1 MWRRIPNGSGTF
13 GSVAS
18 KVSMKR
24 PLSKKLPNEK
34 RQRQQLNTLAK
45 APRRLTQRELENS
58 LVGRMI
64 STRRA
69 RRVAASLTIGSFAI
83 LVGLVAVATFSPL
96 LAVKQIIVS
105 GTERINAEDISKALQ
120 GHIGTPLP
128 LLNEQEVAQSLA
140 GFQLIESFSATAVPP
155 NGLSIRISERQAIC
169 IVSSGGQRYLYDP
182 AGVRIGKSA
191 EADLLPEIVISE
203 NPLNSQRFRNSI
215 EVLMALPED
224 LLDEVEFIEARSKD
238 NVQMSLR
245 SSSNQKII
253 WGDSSD
259 SVLKSK
265 VLQALMK
272 NHRKDSSVTFD
283 VSSPNAPVVRFDNF

>member
-1 MWRRIPNGSGTF
+1 
-13 GSVAS
+13 
-18 KVSMKR
+18 MKR

-45 APRRLTQRELENS
+45 APKRITQRELENS

-64 STRRA
+64 STRRV
-69 RRVAASLTIGSFAI
+69 RRIVASVSIGS
-83 LVGLVAVATFSPL
+83 LVALMGVVAVASFSPL
-96 LAVKQIIVS
+96 LAVKEIIVS
-105 GTERINAEDISKALQ
+105 GTERINAEQISNALKS
-120 GHIGTPLP
+120 HIGTPLP
-128 LLNEQEVAQSLA
+128 LLREQEVAESLA
-140 GFQLIESFSATAVPP
+140 DFDLIESFSATAVPP
-155 NGLSIRISERQAIC
+155 NGLSIRISERQPIC
-169 IVSSGGQRYLYDP
+169 IITSGGARWLYDP
-182 AGVRIGKSA
+182 AGVRIGKSSG
-191 EADLLPEIVISE
+191 DDMLPEIVISE

-224 LLDEVEFIEARSKD
+224 LLDQVEFIEARSKD
-238 NVQMSLR
+238 DVQMSLR
-245 SSSNQKII
+245 SVTNQRII

-272 NHRKDSSVTFD
+272 NHEKDSSVTFD